1 MRVTK
6 IGLKA
11 AAAAVAALPA
21 LAPIPAAE
29 ANSATVFPELKVSSA
44 AAADLKAR
52 VGAPDGKAIVN
63 ESGMVVAAPR
73 PKFVDVNQGPAFVSS
88 AKGSFYDSNK
98 AKPGFKSRS
107 TGKPNVKGNFQR
119 FQK

>member
-6 IGLKA
+6 IGLGA

-21 LAPIPAAE
+21 LASIPAAE
-29 ANSATVFPELKVSSA
+29 AKSATVFPEREVSSA

-52 VGAPDGKAIVN
+52 LGAPDGKAIVN
-63 ESGMVVAAPR
+63 ESGVVVAASR
-73 PKFVDVNQGPAFVSS
+73 PKFVDVNQGPSFVSS
-88 AKGSFYDSNK
+88 AKGSFYDSNR
-98 AKPGFKSRS
+98 ARPGFKSPS
-107 TGKPNVKGNFQR
+107 TVKPNVKGNFQR